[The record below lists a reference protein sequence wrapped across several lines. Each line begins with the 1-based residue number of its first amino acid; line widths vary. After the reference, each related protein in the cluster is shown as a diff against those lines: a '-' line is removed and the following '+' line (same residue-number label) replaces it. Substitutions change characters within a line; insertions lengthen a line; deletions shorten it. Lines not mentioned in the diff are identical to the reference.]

1 VGGPFCDSYSDHP
14 KMVCKDGSGTYSFF
28 TNACPSG
35 MSKAEVVDEAACQAA
50 FPGTVVPIPPDGDDN
65 DQTLSAGKIVFYQEA
80 TSSGTCDESNLPT
93 STAKSLTAAYGA
105 YCHSD
110 RGPICPA
117 NLDDGECPVDEVPGF
132 DNMLRVCP
140 VAVEEGGGLTLL
152 STSNGEHIHQ
162 HTGTQFATGVQ
173 LAGTVDENGNVPFG
187 GGVAVLFQPVL
198 NVQCARGH
206 KNEGIHKVWIPNQ
219 ERLAQ
224 ADVDIGGG
232 FDLSKAPKLHAAPPP
247 AVVPDDLGVAP
258 VKAVPNVLR
267 DGVLT
272 LELTYKKCDLAD
284 EIFDKLNPDPKN
296 NSKVT
301 LFLTGNIA
309 AVMGDG
315 GYLSGSNSFKSEFQ
329 LKVTGAKK

>member
-1 VGGPFCDSYSDHP
+1 
-14 KMVCKDGSGTYSFF
+14 MVCKDGTGTYSFF

-35 MSKAEVVDEAACQAA
+35 MSSAEVVDEAACQAA

-110 RGPICPA
+110 RGPICRV
-117 NLDDGECPVDEVPGF
+117 NLEPSGDDCDGPCPLVCPEGEEVEGF
-132 DNMLRVCP
+132 HNVLDVCP
-140 VAVEEGGGLTLL
+140 VEVEEGGGLTLF

-173 LAGTVDENGNVPFG
+173 LAGTVNDDGTVPFG

-198 NVQCARGH
+198 NVQCAKGH

-247 AVVPDDLGVAP
+247 AVVPGNLGVAP

-309 AVMGDG
+309 VTGDG
-315 GYLSGSNSFKSEFQ
+315 GYLGGSNGFKSEFE